1 MPESIGYHADLIIT
15 AYRQRKTINMVRETL
30 SLNKILTATMRFC
43 PGLTRRTTTMPTGS
57 VSIKTVM
64 PRYWL
69 SCAHAQGR
77 LSRHTGSV
85 ALSICIVDCV
95 EAHVPGRSLGRFLE
109 LSSNRTASRLNS
121 AVKLLRFVIEHLL
134 GFLTPFSVSIK
145 PGLTQC
151 VVFD

>member
-77 LSRHTGSV
+77 LSRHAGSV
-85 ALSICIVDCV
+85 ALSICIVVCV
-95 EAHVPGRSLGRFLE
+95 EAQVPGLDHSA
-109 LSSNRTASRLNS
+109 ASLNS
-121 AVKLLRFVIEHLL
+121 PATEPLRV
-134 GFLTPFSVSIK
+134 
-145 PGLTQC
+145 
-151 VVFD
+151 